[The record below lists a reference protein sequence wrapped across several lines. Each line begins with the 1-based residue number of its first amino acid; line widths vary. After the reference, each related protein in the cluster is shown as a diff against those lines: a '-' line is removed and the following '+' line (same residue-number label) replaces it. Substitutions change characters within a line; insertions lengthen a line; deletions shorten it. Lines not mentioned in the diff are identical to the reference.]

1 MVNKSSLIFLTL
13 TAALDLVLASSVQI
27 TSPKANAVYEAGST
41 VDIKWHVNDKSAGP
55 IRLQYASG
63 KASSLNIDGVIADN
77 VDASLGIYKWK
88 IPKDIKP
95 KK

>member
-1 MVNKSSLIFLTL
+1 MVNKSSLIFLSL

-27 TSPKANAVYEAGST
+27 TSPKVNAVYEAGST

-63 KASSLNIDGVIADN
+63 KASSLNVDGVIADN
-77 VDASLGIYKWK
+77 VDASLGTYKWT

>member
-41 VDIKWHVNDKSAGP
+41 VDIKW
-55 IRLQYASG
+55 
-63 KASSLNIDGVIADN
+63 
-77 VDASLGIYKWK
+77 
-88 IPKDIKP
+88 
-95 KK
+95 